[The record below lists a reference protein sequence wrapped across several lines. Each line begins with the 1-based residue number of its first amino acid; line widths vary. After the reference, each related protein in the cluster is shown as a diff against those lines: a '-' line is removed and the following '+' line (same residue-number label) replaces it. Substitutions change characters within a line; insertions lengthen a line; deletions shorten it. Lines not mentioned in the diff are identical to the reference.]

1 MTDEEFMNQFKIKEE
16 HIVEGITADYVWYN
30 AEILTQKMSSWQ
42 NEFKRV
48 VEVMENRHKEH
59 LEIIRQLMAE
69 NHELK
74 PYGYTGLTPWQ
85 TRWGIING
93 FIKAIPSAKTPCS

>member
-30 AEILTQKMSSWQ
+30 ATLLRNKMSAFTNSWVLDF
-42 NEFKRV
+42 ERV
-48 VEVMENRHKEH
+48 VKAMENRHEEH
-59 LEIIRQLMAE
+59 LEIIKQLLAE

-74 PYGYTGLTPWQ
+74 
-85 TRWGIING
+85 R
-93 FIKAIPSAKTPCS
+93 KVKKDE

>member
-1 MTDEEFMNQFKIKEE
+1 MSDAENAKEFEIKEE

-48 VEVMENRHKEH
+48 VKVMENRHEEH
-59 LEIIRQLMAE
+59 LEIIKQLLAE

-74 PYGYTGLTPWQ
+74 
-85 TRWGIING
+85 
-93 FIKAIPSAKTPCS
+93 KKVKKDE

>member
-48 VEVMENRHKEH
+48 VKVMENRHEEH
-59 LEIIRQLMAE
+59 LEIIKQLLAE
-69 NHELK
+69 NYELK
-74 PYGYTGLTPWQ
+74 
-85 TRWGIING
+85 R
-93 FIKAIPSAKTPCS
+93 KVKKDE

>member
-1 MTDEEFMNQFKIKEE
+1 MSDAENAKEFEIKEE

-48 VEVMENRHKEH
+48 VKVMESRHEEH
-59 LEIIRQLMAE
+59 LEIIKQLLAE

-74 PYGYTGLTPWQ
+74 
-85 TRWGIING
+85 
-93 FIKAIPSAKTPCS
+93 KKVKKDE

>member
-30 AEILTQKMSSWQ
+30 AEILTSKMSSWGH
-42 NEFKRV
+42 EFKRV
-48 VEVMENRHKEH
+48 VKVMENRHEEH
-59 LEIIRQLMAE
+59 LEIIKQLLVE

-74 PYGYTGLTPWQ
+74 
-85 TRWGIING
+85 R
-93 FIKAIPSAKTPCS
+93 KVKKDE

>member
-74 PYGYTGLTPWQ
+74 
-85 TRWGIING
+85 R
-93 FIKAIPSAKTPCS
+93 KVKKDD

>member
-1 MTDEEFMNQFKIKEE
+1 MSDAENAKEFEIKEE
-16 HIVEGITADYVWYN
+16 HVVEGITENYVWYN

-74 PYGYTGLTPWQ
+74 
-85 TRWGIING
+85 R
-93 FIKAIPSAKTPCS
+93 KVKKDD